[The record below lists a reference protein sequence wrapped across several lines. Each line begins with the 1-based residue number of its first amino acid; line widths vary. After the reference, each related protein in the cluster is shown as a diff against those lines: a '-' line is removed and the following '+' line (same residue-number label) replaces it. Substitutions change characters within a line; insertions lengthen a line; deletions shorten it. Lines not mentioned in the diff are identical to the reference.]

1 MTFLTVTFNPARDI
15 TYLLPHLELGAINRV
30 TRQYTAPGGKGNN
43 VARILAA
50 EGDQVRATGFLAGD
64 TGRFVETGLAAAG
77 VECAFHW
84 LTAGETRS
92 CHTFIDE
99 SAATITEVLEAGAA
113 IADAD
118 AAAFLASLPERL
130 TGVDVVAICGNVP
143 AGAGIEAL
151 RRTMVLAREHG
162 CVLAVDSS
170 GDALREATAFGVDL
184 LAPNVAEL
192 KELLHWDGELTAL
205 PHVARDRLLTPPR
218 PAASRILLSAGRH
231 GAWLIGQDTI
241 WHAAAPAVPVT
252 NAVGAGDALHAGFL
266 SARAEGAPD
275 ERALA
280 RGVAFGAAAVQ
291 ELTAGVI
298 DRAVA
303 YSLESTIA
311 ISRIA

>member
-1 MTFLTVTFNPARDI
+1 MTFLTITFNPARDV
-15 TYLLPHLELGAINRV
+15 TYLLPRLEPGAVNRV
-30 TRQYTAPGGKGNN
+30 TRQYAAPGGKGNN

-50 EGDQVRATGFLAGD
+50 EGNQVRATGFLAGE
-64 TGRFVETGLAAAG
+64 TGRFVESGLTAAG

-84 LTAGETRS
+84 LASGETRS
-92 CHTFIDE
+92 CHTLIDE
-99 SAATITEVLEAGAA
+99 SAGTITEVLEAGPGVTG
-113 IADAD
+113 IDT
-118 AAAFLASLPERL
+118 AAFLASLPARL
-130 TGVDVVAICGNVP
+130 TGVDAVAICGNVP

-151 RRTMVLAREHG
+151 RGTMTIAQECG
-162 CVLAVDSS
+162 CLLAVDSS
-170 GDALREATAFGVDL
+170 GEALREAATFGVDL

-192 KELLHWDGELTAL
+192 NELLDWDGELSAL
-205 PHVARDRLLTPPR
+205 PHVARDRLVTSQR
-218 PAASRILLSAGRH
+218 PAASQILLSAGHH
-231 GAWLIGQDTI
+231 GAWLIGRAAI
-241 WHAAAPAVPVT
+241 WHAAAPTVAVI
-252 NAVGAGDALHAGFL
+252 NAVGAGDALLAGFL

-291 ELTAGVI
+291 QLTAGVI